1 VEKLNEVP
9 ADKPFVIGI
18 TGTIGAGKST
28 VGEILIELGV
38 PVIDTDTITHE
49 VQNSEKVKRAV
60 VERFGKAVLTDDGS
74 GKIDR
79 KKLGALVFKD
89 SGAKRDLEA
98 IIHPLVILES
108 RRCVA
113 AHSGEPLVAIL
124 APLLFEAK
132 VQGEY
137 DEIWAVIASEEV
149 LRKRLS
155 KRDDLTNDAITQRL
169 AAQFSQQEKARLSS
183 VVIDNSGDREETKRQ
198 VQVNLEKLQASANP
212 KSS

>member
-89 SGAKRDLEA
+89 PGAKRDLEA

>member
-1 VEKLNEVP
+1 LPSTK
-9 ADKPFVIGI
+9 KPYVIGI
-18 TGTIGAGKST
+18 TGTIGSGKST
-28 VGEILIELGV
+28 VGSILEELGV

-60 VERFGKAVLTDDGS
+60 VERFGKAVLTDDGT

-89 SGAKRDLEA
+89 PAAKRDLESM
-98 IIHPLVILES
+98 IHPAVILES

-113 AHSGEPLVAIL
+113 SHSGKPFVAIL

-137 DEIWAVIASEEV
+137 DEIWAVIASEKV
-149 LRKRLS
+149 LRERLA
-155 KRDDLTNDAITQRL
+155 KRDDLTNDLITQRL

-183 VVIDNSGDREETKRQ
+183 VVIDNSASREETKRQ
-198 VQVNLEKLQASANP
+198 VEVNLEKLKAGITS
-212 KSS
+212 KT

>member
-1 VEKLNEVP
+1 MEKLNEVP

-89 SGAKRDLEA
+89 PGAKRDLEA

>member
-1 VEKLNEVP
+1 MP
-9 ADKPFVIGI
+9 ADRPFVIGI

-28 VGEILIELGV
+28 VGDILAELGV

-60 VERFGKAVLTDDGS
+60 VERFGKTVLTDDGS

-79 KKLGALVFKD
+79 KKLGALVFND
-89 SGAKRDLEA
+89 RSAKRDLEA

-113 AHSGEPLVAIL
+113 AHTGEPLVAIL

-155 KRDDLTNDAITQRL
+155 KRDDLSEDAITQRL

-183 VVIDNSGDREETKRQ
+183 VVIDNSGTREETKRQ
-198 VQVNLEKLQASANP
+198 VQVNLEKLAAGANP

>member
-1 VEKLNEVP
+1 MEKLNEVP

-89 SGAKRDLEA
+89 PGAKRDLEA

-113 AHSGEPLVAIL
+113 AHTAEPLVPIL

>member
-1 VEKLNEVP
+1 MEKLNEVP